1 MLHQPGK
8 FGKMAKITN
17 PGFCLE
23 TPCFKAHPTF
33 FKVSEGQG
41 NYLYMYVYIYIVYM
55 KIYIPNIN
63 IYMHIICIYIVRTSM
78 YTYDMY

>member
-1 MLHQPGK
+1 
-8 FGKMAKITN
+8 
-17 PGFCLE
+17 
-23 TPCFKAHPTF
+23 
-33 FKVSEGQG
+33 
-41 NYLYMYVYIYIVYM
+41 M